1 MQSVLSTCHVI
12 INYSESNVFV
22 FMKKYYRID
31 HRHLFLFGYVFYF
44 LTPYLFGISDAF
56 TGLPGVELYQSFF
69 KKIPQEQLVLY
80 AIITLTWLPAFYFGH
95 FCFSLLK
102 PYKRS
107 LQLFPQTVLTRSV
120 DYIAVLLLGVL
131 AVFAFIS
138 RNSILGGYGSYDIG
152 ARGKM
157 STLLVVYNFF
167 LAYQLVSRQKVSYLL
182 MAGAAATAIL
192 LLTMGGR
199 MYVMQTFIV
208 LLMYKTSFARRRFS
222 IVQFAVFGAVAFIVA
237 TFVGIWRL
245 GIGFNPFTASY
256 SLFAEP
262 VFTWFS
268 TSAYLGSNPIPLFNI
283 PMNFLTSFLNLV
295 PNTFFSLQQY
305 AVPTSR
311 MAANYQNPLGADSIW
326 TNVVINFGSLGSVF
340 FFFVTGFLL
349 NFLRHNSESRRFG
362 AAYYI
367 LVCSLLPFQFF
378 RDGFYL
384 LNKQLF
390 FNFLLL
396 PAAILLTTKTILYL
410 QSFVP
415 ALSLQRTAGR

>member
-1 MQSVLSTCHVI
+1 
-12 INYSESNVFV
+12 
-22 FMKKYYRID
+22 MKKYYRID
-31 HRHLFLFGYVFYF
+31 HRNLFLFGYVFYF
-44 LTPYLFGISDAF
+44 LTPYLFGISHFF
-56 TGLPGVELYQSFF
+56 TNLPGVELYQSFF
-69 KKIPQEQLVLY
+69 NKIPQEQLVLY
-80 AIITLTWLPAFYFGH
+80 AIVTLLWLPAFYLGH

-102 PYKRS
+102 PYKMS
-107 LQLFPQTVLTRSV
+107 LQLFPQTALTKSV
-120 DYIAVLLLGVL
+120 DYIAVLLLGML

-167 LAYQLVSRQKVSYLL
+167 IAYQLVSRQKVSYLL
-182 MAGAAATAIL
+182 MAGAAATAVL

-199 MYVMQTFIV
+199 MYVMQTFLV
-208 LLMYKTSFARRRFS
+208 LLMYKTSFAKRRFS
-222 IVQFAVFGAVAFIVA
+222 VVQFAVFGVVIFIIA
-237 TFVGIWRL
+237 SFIGIWRL
-245 GIGFNPFTASY
+245 GIAFNPVTASY

-283 PMNFLTSFLNLV
+283 PVNFLTSFFNLV

-326 TNVVINFGSLGSVF
+326 TNVVINFGSMGSVF
-340 FFFVTGFLL
+340 FFFVTGFML
-349 NFLRHNSESRRFG
+349 NFLRHNSEGRRFG

-378 RDGFYL
+378 RDGFYI

-390 FNFLLL
+390 FNFLIL
-396 PAAILLTTKTILYL
+396 PAMILLAMKMILYL
-410 QSFVP
+410 QTYIGSHPLRRV
-415 ALSLQRTAGR
+415 AHG